1 MRVLVTGASGFL
13 GGWLV
18 KRLLQEGLEVSVTAR
33 PSSDL
38 SDLQGLKY
46 SRIDTDISDV
56 DRLSLAFKDHDS
68 VFHLAGLVAYTR
80 SARRDME
87 LANVQGTKNV
97 LAACRRANV
106 RRLVHMSSVVA
117 VGASFDGTPLNE
129 NSKYNVGHL
138 NLGYFETKRQ
148 AEEIVIAASGDQDCV
163 ILNPG
168 TIYGPADAKKGSRKT
183 QVKVAQGKF
192 PFYPPGGVNVVSV
205 HDVVDATVSGWKKG
219 RTGERYI
226 LGNEN
231 LTIQEVFRL
240 IAEAAGVEP
249 PSIPLPR
256 ALIFALGYSGD
267 FLERFGLK
275 GPLSLE
281 NAWTANL
288 FHWFD
293 STKARQELGLGR
305 RSAKDA
311 IQESVQWMRENN
323 LLKIMNGS
331 TT

>member
-18 KRLLQEGLEVSVTAR
+18 KRLCEEGLEVSITAR
-33 PSSDL
+33 ASSDL
-38 SDLQGLKY
+38 SDLQGAKY
-46 SRIDTDISDV
+46 TRIDADLADV
-56 DRLSLAFKDHDS
+56 ETLSRSFQGHDS
-68 VFHLAGLVAYTR
+68 VFHLAGLVAYSR
-80 SARRDME
+80 SARQTME
-87 LANVQGTKNV
+87 VANVQGTQNI
-97 LAACRRANV
+97 LTACQRSNV

-138 NLGYFETKRQ
+138 NLGYFETKRK
-148 AEEIVIAASGDQDCV
+148 AEELVVAASARQDCV

-192 PFYPPGGVNVVSV
+192 PLYPPGGVNVVSV
-205 HDVVDATVSGWKKG
+205 HDVVDATVSAWKKG
-219 RTGERYI
+219 RAGERYI

-231 LTIQEVFRL
+231 LTIREVFRL

-256 ALIFALGYSGD
+256 SLIFALGYSGD
-267 FLERFGLK
+267 FLERLGLK
-275 GPLSLE
+275 GALSLE

-293 STKARQELGLGR
+293 STKARQELGLGQ

-311 IQESVQWMRENN
+311 IQESVNWMKEHN
-323 LLKIMNGS
+323 LIHQKS
-331 TT
+331 